1 VTFQEFN
8 EARENILIGVFA
20 DAHVGIAVILGTHEV

>member
-1 VTFQEFN
+1 VAFQEFN

-20 DAHVGIAVILGTHEV
+20 DNHVGMAVSRGTREV